1 MADQHTLPSLE
12 VPAVPSPVDIPV
24 DRRRF
29 LQTLG
34 AAGGAALLS
43 ATGLPQP
50 VRAAKKDSFRFLN
63 NETDPNT
70 IAFLKQMAADYESA
84 SGVKIHIETV
94 PVLETWTKV
103 TTAIKA
109 GKPYDFI
116 TFGQITEPLLLAK
129 DDLLVPLTSIIKEIG
144 VDDFGARALDWYRN
158 ELWMYPYDYNF
169 NYLIYRKDWFAEKKL
184 EPATDWDDFL
194 KMLEAL
200 NEPANKR
207 YAITLPFSS
216 GGHTNW
222 GNTAFLWAA
231 GVKIYDD
238 KWNVI
243 LDSPEIKPKAVQ
255 VLELL
260 MKITQYTPPGTLE
273 VSLKEMLINFTS
285 GLSAITSYTGRLI
298 HTIEDRAPELADKY
312 AIMSYPAPTGGRGTV
327 TFAND
332 GFSIARTENSEEA
345 LKFFRWFLKN
355 GKLIDY
361 QLTVPLHYQPPQF
374 STYKNERWR
383 AHPLVQKHWAA
394 METMLGFM
402 KTDKTHV
409 GSIQLEGPGPSP
421 NQGRIWT
428 SDVIPR
434 MYQQVLAKKMTPS
447 EAVDAA
453 AKEIREFTE
462 KG

>member
-1 MADQHTLPSLE
+1 MPDEQTSLA
-12 VPAVPSPVDIPV
+12 PDTSI
-24 DRRRF
+24 DRRQF
-29 LQTLG
+29 LHTLG
-34 AAGGAALLS
+34 AAGSAALLGV
-43 ATGLPQP
+43 TVLPRRT
-50 VRAAKKDSFRFLN
+50 RAATKSFRFLN

-70 IAFLKQMAADYESA
+70 IAFLKQMVSDYKAAT
-84 SGVKIHIETV
+84 GVEIQLETV

-129 DDLLVPLTSIIKEIG
+129 DNLLVPLTEIIKEVG
-144 VDDFGARALDWYRN
+144 TEDFGPRALDWYRN

-169 NYLIYRKDWFAEKKL
+169 NYLFYRKDWFAEKNL
-184 EPATDWDDFL
+184 QVPTDWPGFIRL
-194 KMLEAL
+194 LEAL
-200 NEPANKR
+200 NDPAKRR
-207 YAITLPFSS
+207 YAITMPIAS

-222 GNTAFLWAA
+222 GNTAWLWAA

-238 KWNVI
+238 QWNVI
-243 LDSPEIKPKAVQ
+243 LDSPEMKPRVIK
-255 VLELL
+255 VLEHLAT
-260 MKITQYTPPGTLE
+260 IAQYTPPGLFE
-273 VSLKEMLINFTS
+273 VSLKDMLNNFTA
-285 GLSAITSYTGRLI
+285 GTSAITSYTGRLI
-298 HTIEDRAPELADKY
+298 HQIEERAPELADKY
-312 AIMSYPAPTGGRGTV
+312 ALMAYPSPEGGKSAV

-332 GFSIARTENSEEA
+332 GFSIAKTENSDEA

-355 GKLIDY
+355 DKLTEY

-374 STYKNERWR
+374 STYKNKRWR
-383 AHPLVQKHWAA
+383 SHPLVEKHWAA
-394 METMLGFM
+394 MEVMLSFM
-402 KTDKTHV
+402 NTDKTHV

-428 SDVIPR
+428 SDVLPR
-434 MYQQVLAKKMTPS
+434 MYQNALAKKLSPA

>member
-1 MADQHTLPSLE
+1 MSDQRTD
-12 VPAVPSPVDIPV
+12 PVLDISV
-24 DRRRF
+24 DRRQF

-34 AAGGAALLS
+34 AAGGAALLGT
-43 ATGLPQP
+43 AGLPRKA
-50 VRAAKKDSFRFLN
+50 RAAAKSFRYLN

-70 IAFLKQMAADYESA
+70 IAFLKQMVVDYKAAA
-84 SGVKIHIETV
+84 GVDIQLETV

-129 DDLLVPLTSIIKEIG
+129 DNLLIPLTSVIKEVG
-144 VDDFGARALDWYRN
+144 EQDFGPRALDWYRN

-169 NYLIYRKDWFAEKKL
+169 NYLIYRKDWFEEKKL
-184 EPATDWDDFL
+184 QLPTDWNGFL
-194 KMLEAL
+194 SLLEAL
-200 NEPANKR
+200 NDPANKR
-207 YAITLPFSS
+207 YAITLPFSK
-216 GGHTNW
+216 GDQTNW

-238 KWNVI
+238 QWNVI
-243 LDSPEIKPKAVQ
+243 LDGPEIKPKAIKTIEFLTKVS
-255 VLELL
+255 
-260 MKITQYTPPGTLE
+260 QYAPPGVLE
-273 VSLKEMLINFTS
+273 VSLKDMLINFTS
-285 GLSAITSYTGRLI
+285 GTSAITSYTGRLV
-298 HTIEDRAPELADKY
+298 HTIEERSPELADKY
-312 AIMSYPAPTGGRGTV
+312 GLMAYPAPEGGRSAV

-332 GFSIARTENSEEA
+332 GFSIGKTENAEEA

-355 GKLIDY
+355 DKLTDF
-361 QLTVPLHYQPPQF
+361 QLTVPIHYQPPQF

-383 AHPLVQKHWAA
+383 AHPLVKKHWAA
-394 METMLGFM
+394 MEVMLSFM
-402 KTDKTHV
+402 NTDRTLV

-421 NQGRIWT
+421 NQGKIWT
-428 SDVIPR
+428 SHVIPR
-434 MYQQVLAKKMTPS
+434 MYQNVLTKAMTPS
-447 EAVDAA
+447 QAVDAA